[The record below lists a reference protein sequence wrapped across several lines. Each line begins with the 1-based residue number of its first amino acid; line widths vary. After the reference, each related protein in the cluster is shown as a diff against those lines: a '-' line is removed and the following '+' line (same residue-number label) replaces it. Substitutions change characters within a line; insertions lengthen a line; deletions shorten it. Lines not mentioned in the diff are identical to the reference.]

1 MLRLFVATS
10 AFLLLGQ
17 VPAEACR
24 APPPVSRT
32 IVFPTVPRDVS
43 PDKVVLQV
51 TFTSVNVFNDRRRI
65 GRARVDR
72 VVQGALIARNVY
84 IERMPSSAACQT
96 DVQLG
101 QRGYVIGRVVP
112 FEGNRVGFVPEYT
125 EVPHRYY

>member
-1 MLRLFVATS
+1 MLRLFAVTL
-10 AFLLLGQ
+10 AFLALGQ

-32 IVFPTVPRDVS
+32 IIFATAPRDVS
-43 PDKVVLQV
+43 PDKIVLQV
-51 TFTSVNVFNDRRRI
+51 TFTSLNVFNDRRRV

-72 VVQGALIARNVY
+72 VVQGALVARNVY

-101 QRGYVIGRVVP
+101 QRGYIIGRVVP
-112 FEGNRVGFVPEYT
+112 FEGNRVGFEPELT
-125 EVPHRYY
+125 DGTPRYY